1 MPHPQPAE
9 LLAGDFPDSLPT
21 GGRIVAAAVLMAIV
35 EHPRPTLLLT
45 RRTDT
50 LRRHEG
56 QAAFPGGRVDPEDS
70 GIVEDALRVA
80 DEVVGL
86 PPATGAVIG
95 GQVTSAACRDRRGPD
110 GSMSVCDVQL

>member
-35 EHPRPTLLLT
+35 EHPRPTLILT

-50 LRRHEG
+50 LRRHAG
-56 QAAFPGGRVDPEDS
+56 QVAFPGGRVDPEDS
-70 GIVEDALRVA
+70 GRSEEHTSELQSLMRNSYAVFCLKKKKTPNPDAYNNTN
-80 DEVVGL
+80 DK
-86 PPATGAVIG
+86 
-95 GQVTSAACRDRRGPD
+95 
-110 GSMSVCDVQL
+110 